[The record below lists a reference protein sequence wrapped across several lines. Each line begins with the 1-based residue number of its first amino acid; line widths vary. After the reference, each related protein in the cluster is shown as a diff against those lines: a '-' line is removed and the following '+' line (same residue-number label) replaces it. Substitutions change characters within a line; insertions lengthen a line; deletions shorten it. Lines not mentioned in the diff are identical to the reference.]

1 MLNNENNIQN
11 VNTRTENKIIVGS
24 LKWEQL
30 SWWLAVTYWEN
41 SRLLLT
47 RTLLAS
53 VRTHGIFWWVLSVQF
68 DIQPDKIIK

>member
-1 MLNNENNIQN
+1 MLNNIQN

-41 SRLLLT
+41 SSLLLT

-53 VRTHGIFWWVLSVQF
+53 VKTHDIFWLVHSVQF
-68 DIQPDKIIK
+68 DIQPN

>member
-11 VNTRTENKIIVGS
+11 VNIRTENKIIVGS

-30 SWWLAVTYWEN
+30 SWWLAVTCWEN

-68 DIQPDKIIK
+68 DIQPD

>member
-1 MLNNENNIQN
+1 MLNIENNIQN
-11 VNTRTENKIIVGS
+11 VTTRTENKVIVCS
-24 LKWEQL
+24 LKWEQP
-30 SWWLAVTYWEN
+30 SWWFAVIYWEN

-68 DIQPDKIIK
+68 DIQPD

>member
-11 VNTRTENKIIVGS
+11 VNNRTENKIIVGS

-47 RTLLAS
+47 RTLMAS
-53 VRTHGIFWWVLSVQF
+53 VRIHGIL
-68 DIQPDKIIK
+68 

>member
-11 VNTRTENKIIVGS
+11 VNIGSENNIIVTS

-53 VRTHGIFWWVLSVQF
+53 VRTHGIFWWVLPVQF
-68 DIQPDKIIK
+68 DIQPD

>member
-53 VRTHGIFWWVLSVQF
+53 VTIHSILWWVLSVQF
-68 DIQPDKIIK
+68 DIQPD

>member
-1 MLNNENNIQN
+1 MLNNENNIQK
-11 VNTRTENKIIVGS
+11 VNNRTENKIIVGS

-30 SWWLAVTYWEN
+30 SWWLGVTYWEN

-53 VRTHGIFWWVLSVQF
+53 VRTHGIFWWVFSVQF
-68 DIQPDKIIK
+68 DIQPD

>member
-11 VNTRTENKIIVGS
+11 VNNRTENKIIVGS

-30 SWWLAVTYWEN
+30 SWGLAVTYWEN

-47 RTLLAS
+47 RTLLPS
-53 VRTHGIFWWVLSVQF
+53 VRTRGIFWWVLSVQF
-68 DIQPDKIIK
+68 DIQPD

>member
-1 MLNNENNIQN
+1 MLNNENNIQD
-11 VNTRTENKIIVGS
+11 VNTRTENKIIVGL
-24 LKWEQL
+24 LKWEKL

-68 DIQPDKIIK
+68 DIQPD

>member
-11 VNTRTENKIIVGS
+11 VNNRTENKIIVGS

-68 DIQPDKIIK
+68 DIQPD

>member
-11 VNTRTENKIIVGS
+11 VNIRTENKIIVGS

-68 DIQPDKIIK
+68 DIQPD

>member
-41 SRLLLT
+41 PSLLLT

-68 DIQPDKIIK
+68 DIQPD